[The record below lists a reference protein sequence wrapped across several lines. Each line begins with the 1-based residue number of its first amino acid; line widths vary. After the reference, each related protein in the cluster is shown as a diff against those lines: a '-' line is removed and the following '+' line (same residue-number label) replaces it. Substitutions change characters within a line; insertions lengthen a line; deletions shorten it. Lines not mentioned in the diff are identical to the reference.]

1 MVADFDG
8 RSGSFVDEADPPA
21 LDEAV
26 SLDPDVD
33 DDAVSVDPDVDDD
46 ADVELSLDPPPSFV
60 VVFDPSP
67 LSDDEPSWL
76 DLEVPGL
83 DVARRS
89 FLAQPVPLKWIAGAV
104 NAFLTGPPSHSGHVV
119 GSSAWTPRRTSNRLP
134 QFAQS

>member
-1 MVADFDG
+1 VVADFDG
-8 RSGSFVDEADPPA
+8 RSGSFVDDADPPA

-33 DDAVSVDPDVDDD
+33 DDA
-46 ADVELSLDPPPSFV
+46 DVELSLEPPSFV

-89 FLAQPVPLKWIAGAV
+89 FLAQPVPLKWIAGAA